1 MRLMFALFL
10 SCLLFSPA
18 HAALRV
24 LACEPEWAAL
34 IEELAGDRAEVT
46 VATSPTQDPHQVQA
60 RPSLISAARRAD
72 LAVCTGA
79 DLEVGWL
86 PVLLN
91 KGANPKI
98 RTEPGLFLA
107 AEHVSLLDVRE
118 SVSRSEGDVHAAGN
132 PHFHL
137 DPRRMLQVAQA
148 LAARLTEL
156 DPNGAADYQANRER
170 LERDWTAL
178 LEQLANSAI
187 NLEGLQVVVHHA
199 NFRYLLDW
207 LNMETMAS
215 LEPRP
220 GVPPSPGHLSSLV
233 DQVDNSEAR
242 LILYTDYNGDR
253 AARWLAEQS
262 GLCAV
267 KLPFTVG
274 AVDNTESLGALY
286 RYLVASLVT
295 ATEQCPSE

>member
-1 MRLMFALFL
+1 MRLMFALIL
-10 SCLLFSPA
+10 TCLLFSPA
-18 HAALRV
+18 HATLRV

-34 IEELAGDRAEVT
+34 VEELAGERAEVT

-98 RTEPGLFLA
+98 RTAPGLFLA
-107 AEHVSLLDVRE
+107 ANHISLLDVRE

-137 DPRRMLQVAQA
+137 DPRRMLQVAAA
-148 LAARLTEL
+148 LTERLTTL
-156 DPNGAADYQANRER
+156 DPQGEPHYQANLSR
-170 LERDWTAL
+170 LEQEWTAL
-178 LEQLANSAI
+178 IDQLAASAAD
-187 NLEGLQVVVHHA
+187 LGGQQVVVHHA
-199 NFRYLLDW
+199 NFRYLMDW
-207 LNMETMAS
+207 LGMETVAS

-233 DQVDNSEAR
+233 GVVAESDAR

-253 AARWLAEQS
+253 AARWLAEES

-274 AVDNTESLGALY
+274 AVDATDSLGALY
-286 RYLVASLVT
+286 EYLVTSLVT
-295 ATEQCPSE
+295 ASEQCPGE